1 MCCCLLT
8 LFSKICKKLNC
19 GFCSKAALFIIGL
32 VVSHSMAEFLLLSVQ
47 FPYIMEKWENQHPAK
62 AATIINLQQ
71 GLTTISTIIVAH
83 VANSGTLGL
92 FSINFFST
100 LSYTMG
106 ITLYWISARLPSR
119 NKDVGLYCAAA
130 LALALGKS
138 SRDPALKSFLGLQF
152 HAQNTNIVTRT
163 VFRCCADCGKTT
175 WWNTAWFIG
184 AIIAFFVSITVTW
197 ATRFQISTLFMA
209 ANLLLFLSR
218 FTIYERK
225 DDTKKISNKVTEVKR
240 LLILVLM
247 CTTFVGYG
255 MIKATGNTFFIAQS
269 RNMDAH
275 IIGKVKV
282 PLMIFFLVQSFVS
295 FITKLLFHRILNLFR
310 RRQRVELEGIGA
322 GMVCGILCCITAWRV
337 ELHRLKLI
345 MKEGIGLDNDDPN
358 KIILMSVFWLL
369 PQFCLL
375 GLMEGLGDKGLENF
389 IKDYVEESM
398 KRQVSLYGK
407 LVVGFG
413 NFFSI
418 PIVLLKPSWFKDT
431 INTSH
436 LDRYFLTLAIL
447 GSVFLCIFVCIS
459 PMYANMKAQMEEEHS
474 NEGICCC

>member
-1 MCCCLLT
+1 M
-8 LFSKICKKLNC
+8 
-19 GFCSKAALFIIGL
+19 
-32 VVSHSMAEFLLLSVQ
+32 
-47 FPYIMEKWENQHPAK
+47 
-62 AATIINLQQ
+62 
-71 GLTTISTIIVAH
+71 
-83 VANSGTLGL
+83 
-92 FSINFFST
+92 
-100 LSYTMG
+100 
-106 ITLYWISARLPSR
+106 YWISARFPSQ
-119 NKDVGLYCAAA
+119 NKDVGLYYAAA
-130 LALALGKS
+130 LALALGNS
-138 SRDPALKSFLGLQF
+138 SRDPALKSFLADQF
-152 HAQNTNIVTRT
+152 HGQNTN
-163 VFRCCADCGKTT
+163 RCTKILFCFCANSGTIA
-175 WWNTAWFIG
+175 WWNFAWFLG
-184 AIIAFFVSITVTW
+184 VIIALFLSATVKW

-209 ANLLLFLSR
+209 ANLLFFLFG
-218 FTIYERK
+218 FTFYNREKLIQQN
-225 DDTKKISNKVTEVKR
+225 SKVTEVKR
-240 LLILVLM
+240 LLILLLM
-247 CTTFVGYG
+247 FPTFVAYG

-282 PLMIFFLVQSFVS
+282 PLMIFFLVQSFIS

-337 ELHRLKLI
+337 ELHRLNLI

-358 KIILMSVFWLL
+358 KIILMSVIWLL

-398 KRQVSLYGK
+398 KRHVLLCGK
-407 LVVGFG
+407 LVIGFG

-418 PIVLLKPSWFKDT
+418 TFVLLKPSWFKDT
-431 INTSH
+431 VNTSH